1 MDVAAPPV
9 ATRSRTSGGLTAL
22 SANCGR
28 AWPPLRR
35 MGAFLTAWDAD
46 ARLIAVDDEAPRF
59 WRVLWQNA
67 NGWRSAVRDAVA
79 ASRSAARHAESP
91 PIVSVHDNAPF
102 INLAIVPIG
111 DRDRVDMIVG
121 AAFLRAEPVD
131 QEEWHRFCGRNQLD
145 VTIARTLASSISARA
160 VPEVEALASML
171 RDALSREAALARSRD
186 ELDSLA
192 RNLDSTYE
200 ELHLLFRISQE
211 LNLAEETAPVLAR
224 VCSEALEVSRAR
236 ALIFILDP
244 PAASAEPGEAG
255 PTAPS
260 AVHAFGPPLLD
271 ESSLRRLACELR
283 PDIDRR
289 PDGVVLNGISGMPR
303 FAWTQP
309 ALQHL
314 IALPLR
320 HSKHEQGVL
329 LALNCNDGADFSTL
343 DVQLLRS
350 LAERVS
356 GHLHKQRLYDNLSE
370 LLVGLLD
377 ALVGSIDAKDPYTC
391 GHSQRV
397 AFLARRIAEASG
409 IGKHEA
415 QRVFLSGLLHDV
427 GKIGVPD
434 AILLKP
440 GRLSVEE
447 FDVLKQHPEIGARI
461 LSRVPHIQDLL
472 PGVIHHHER
481 MDGRGY
487 PHGLAGR
494 DIPLVAR
501 VLCLAD
507 SLDAMTT
514 TRTYRSFMVPSVA
527 MAEVRRCSGTQ
538 FDPHLAEALLGLD
551 VPAVLREAHEFA
563 GSRLPEPGNAESG
576 PSQANRSRFASRSVL
591 TRDIFASQVTTW

>member
-1 MDVAAPPV
+1 MPQATLSAAV
-9 ATRSRTSGGLTAL
+9 GSQAASGLTAL
-22 SANCGR
+22 PRICERVWAPWR
-28 AWPPLRR
+28 HL
-35 MGAFLTAWDAD
+35 GAFLTAWDTD
-46 ARLIAVDDEAPRF
+46 GRLVAVDDEASRF
-59 WRVLWQNA
+59 WRVLWQDANA
-67 NGWRSAVRDAVA
+67 WRSAVRDAVA
-79 ASRSAARHAESP
+79 GIQSAGQVTGSP
-91 PIVSVHDNAPF
+91 PTVAVPVGAPF
-102 INLAIVPIG
+102 VNLAVVPVG
-111 DRDRVDMIVG
+111 DRDRVNCVIG
-121 AAFLRAEPVD
+121 AAFLRAEHAD
-131 QEEWHRFCGRNQLD
+131 DEDWHRFCGRNQLD
-145 VTIARTLASSISARA
+145 TSLVRTLAAPVAARSASD
-160 VPEVEALASML
+160 VETLAWML
-171 RDALSREAALARSRD
+171 RDAVSREATLARGLD
-186 ELDSLA
+186 EIDLLA

-224 VCSEALEVSRAR
+224 VCTEALEVSRAR
-236 ALIFILDP
+236 ALVFILDP
-244 PAASAEPGEAG
+244 PSASAEQEDDG
-255 PTAPS
+255 PADPPT
-260 AVHAFGPPLLD
+260 VHAFGPPLLD
-271 ESSLRRLACELR
+271 ELSLRRLASELR
-283 PDIDRR
+283 PDIHRQ
-289 PDGVVLNGISGMPR
+289 PDGVVFNGIWGLPR

-309 ALQHL
+309 AVRHL

-329 LALNCNDGADFSTL
+329 LALNCVDDGDFSTL

-350 LAERVS
+350 LAERIS

-409 IGKHEA
+409 MGSHEA

-440 GRLSVEE
+440 GRLTAEE
-447 FDVLKQHPEIGARI
+447 FEVLKQHPEIGARI
-461 LSRVPHIQDLL
+461 LSHVPHIQDLR

-501 VLCLAD
+501 ILCLAD

-514 TRTYRSFMVPSVA
+514 TRTYRSFLAPSVA
-527 MAEVRRCSGTQ
+527 IAEVRRCSGTQ
-538 FDPHLAEALLGLD
+538 FDPRLAEALLGMDL
-551 VPAVLREAHEFA
+551 PAVLREAHEFA
-563 GSRLPEPGNAESG
+563 GSRLPEPGSTETA
-576 PSQANRSRFASRSVL
+576 PSQAGRSRSTSRSGL
-591 TRDIFASQVTTW
+591 TRDIFAAQVTTW